1 MTVQSSIVS
10 AYDIL
15 SNDIE
20 DVSKE
25 VKENKNDIKN
35 LFISTGDAVYARRC
49 DEHVMV
55 CGDCPKNINGR
66 FGVFLYG
73 LKYGK
78 RSIPPYCRQWCDLM
92 NEPTASLKE

>member
-1 MTVQSSIVS
+1 MDIQDNIVS
-10 AYDIL
+10 IYDFL
-15 SNDIE
+15 SNDIK
-20 DVSKE
+20 DVSKK
-25 VKENKNDIKN
+25 VKENKNDIEN
-35 LFISTGDAVYARRC
+35 LLISTADAVYARRC

-55 CGDCPKNINGR
+55 YEDCPKNIKGR

-78 RSIPPYCRQWCDLM
+78 RCIPPYCRQWCDLM